1 MQKQDQSVTTANG
14 FTFVD
19 LRYHYDERILKK
31 FYNDFLMP
39 NFGIIPDELDPID
52 VWVEALQEENPSNI
66 VAHLV
71 VVFENLPL
79 RSSSRSGNSTNG
91 SNSSD
96 EQLVWSGF
104 APLGPMVGGCC
115 FEYMIASNSVLLSY
129 FCLNERTRGKG
140 VSKLLANQ
148 AEFMADQD
156 AVRLRSKSK
165 VDGFYLETNKAS
177 VSHDQDVMDPRD
189 RHRILFNLGFRAI
202 NMRYV
207 QPPLSPESKSTDCL
221 WLAVRLSS
229 PHMINYQQFKQMSGA
244 NHALRE
250 FKYAQ
255 LPVQQPNGKT
265 DKYFVPSGIVKSFIA
280 DFWLS
285 CVKYWKPEA
294 TLATEVDLQQMIAE
308 VDRQPVLE
316 LLELP
321 WELFGDSNVI
331 EMKSKL

>member
-1 MQKQDQSVTTANG
+1 MHQDQSVTTVNG

-19 LRYHYDERILKK
+19 LRYHYDEDILKK

-71 VVFENLPL
+71 VVFENLPQ
-79 RSSSRSGNSTNG
+79 RSTSHKSNTASSN
-91 SNSSD
+91 
-96 EQLVWSGF
+96 WSGF
-104 APLGPMVGGCC
+104 GPLGPMVGGCC

-129 FCLNERTRGKG
+129 FCLNERTRGKK

-156 AVRLRSKSK
+156 AQRLRNKKK

-177 VSHDQDVMDPRD
+177 VSHDLDVMDPRD
-189 RHRILFNLGFRAI
+189 RHRILYNLGFRAI

-207 QPPLSPESKSTDCL
+207 QPPLSPDSKSTDCL
-221 WLAVRLSS
+221 WLGIRLSS
-229 PHMINYQQFKQMSGA
+229 PHMINHEQFEQLARTDPVLQQ
-244 NHALRE
+244 

-255 LPVQQPNGKT
+255 RPVRQPNGKVH
-265 DKYFVPSGIVKSFIA
+265 KYYVPSAVVKSFIT

-285 CVKYWKPEA
+285 CVNYWKPEA
-294 TLATEVDLQQMIAE
+294 SLTTEVDLQLMIAE
-308 VDRQPVLE
+308 MDSKPILE

-321 WELFGDSNVI
+321 WELFYETSAEVPPL
-331 EMKSKL
+331 KAKL

>member
-1 MQKQDQSVTTANG
+1 MQHDQSVISING

-19 LRYHYDERILKK
+19 LRYHYDEDILKK

-71 VVFENLPL
+71 VVFENLPQ
-79 RSSSRSGNSTNG
+79 RSALPKHDTNNIKSSN
-91 SNSSD
+91 
-96 EQLVWSGF
+96 WPGF
-104 APLGPMVGGCC
+104 GHLGLMVGGCC

-129 FCLNERTRGKG
+129 FCLNERTRGKK
-140 VSKLLANQ
+140 VSKLLTNQ

-156 AVRLRSKSK
+156 AQRLRNKKK

-177 VSHDQDVMDPRD
+177 VSHEMDVMDPRD
-189 RHRILFNLGFRAI
+189 RHRILYNLGFRAI

-221 WLAVRLSS
+221 WLGIRLSS
-229 PHMINYQQFKQMSGA
+229 PHMLNYEQFEHLARADPALQQFK
-244 NHALRE
+244 HAQR
-250 FKYAQ
+250 
-255 LPVQQPNGKT
+255 PVRRPNGKIH
-265 DKYFVPSGIVKSFIA
+265 KHYVPSAVVKSFIT

-294 TLATEVDLQQMIAE
+294 SLTTEEDLQLMISE
-308 VDRQPVLE
+308 MDSKPILE

-321 WELFGDSNVI
+321 WELFDETSEVPLL
-331 EMKSKL
+331 KAKL

>member
-1 MQKQDQSVTTANG
+1 MQKQDQSVTTVNG

-52 VWVEALQEENPSNI
+52 VWVDALQEENPSNI

-71 VVFENLPL
+71 VVFENLPQ
-79 RSSSRSGNSTNG
+79 RSGSHKGTNNST
-91 SNSSD
+91 
-96 EQLVWSGF
+96 QHWSGF
-104 APLGPMVGGCC
+104 DPLGLMVGGCC

-156 AVRLRSKSK
+156 AVRLRNKNK

-177 VSHDQDVMDPRD
+177 ISHDQDVMDPRD

-207 QPPLSPESKSTDCL
+207 QPPLSPESRSTDCL
-221 WLAVRLSS
+221 WLAIRLSS
-229 PHMINYQQFKQMSGA
+229 PHMINYQQFKQLS
-244 NHALRE
+244 LRNPSLQE
-250 FKYAQ
+250 FKHAQ
-255 LPVQQPNGKT
+255 LPVRQANGKV
-265 DKYFVPSGIVKSFIA
+265 DKYYVPSVVVKSFIT

-294 TLATEVDLQQMIAE
+294 ALSTEVDLQHMIAE
-308 VDRQPVLE
+308 VDKQPILE

-321 WELFGDSNVI
+321 WELFDDQTNVV
-331 EMKSKL
+331 EQLQSKL